1 MSRRSAEPG
10 HGPGRILAGA
20 IGLVLCAAVPA
31 AEIPRSKRNIDIDVI
46 PGTLGAVRLPHAAH
60 ADVGWRADRSLMT
73 CRDCHHALAADEP
86 TSPSQDMRCT
96 GCHPGVG
103 EPDRIIDGRRA
114 RAMARLKPDG
124 AIDYRTILFH
134 DYCRDCH
141 KKVQGG
147 ELRLSHCKLCHPHGI
162 GEGALHGR
170 FDGVSQAGAELT
182 WLRCPAGQRWNGKGC
197 QGDAALA
204 SRAQAEHACPEGC
217 RLASRKE
224 FLGVLDDC
232 APAAV
237 AGGEGSCRPCGQS
250 RTCSRLLGSDVGTYW
265 VASPPGEPAWMVRLS
280 DGAFIAVP
288 KDAHALVRC
297 VQTLR

>member
-1 MSRRSAEPG
+1 MSSRSAEAR
-10 HGPGRILAGA
+10 HGSGRILAGVF
-20 IGLVLCAAVPA
+20 GLVLCAAVPA
-31 AEIPRSKRNIDIDVI
+31 AEIPRSKRSIDIDVI

-73 CRDCHHALAADEP
+73 CRDCHHALEADEP
-86 TSPSQDMRCT
+86 TSPSQDMRCS

-124 AIDYRTILFH
+124 AIDHRTILFH

-147 ELRLSHCKLCHPHGI
+147 ELRLSHCKLC
-162 GEGALHGR
+162 
-170 FDGVSQAGAELT
+170 
-182 WLRCPAGQRWNGKGC
+182 
-197 QGDAALA
+197 
-204 SRAQAEHACPEGC
+204 C

-224 FLGVLDDC
+224 FLGILEDC

-250 RTCSRLLGSDVGTYW
+250 RTCSRLLGSDAGTYW
-265 VASPPGEPAWMVRLS
+265 VASPAGEPGWMVRLS

-288 KDAHALVRC
+288 KDARALVRC
-297 VQTLR
+297 VQTPR